1 MQRPRGRIKQGQVRQ
16 VQIIVY
22 GRFESA
28 DEAWKKKVGRS
39 EARGR
44 RV

>member
-28 DEAWKKKVGRS
+28 DEAWKKVGRS